1 MTKMVKPKIVSQ
13 NSTGTIYEVKFKFL
27 ANNVTI
33 ASDAT
38 LG

>member
-1 MTKMVKPKIVSQ
+1 MVKPKIFSQ
-13 NSTGTIYEVKFKFL
+13 GASGTIYEVKFKFL

-38 LG
+38 LA